1 MERHSPA
8 EASKVSDTS
17 GLQGFLHRVLKVNI
31 RTDMP
36 HLSNI
41 LTFQAVLQ
49 LRRVREDVCN
59 DNSILQS
66 RFLFAHVLIRIIHVS
81 IPVNLVGVPAP
92 LPKRTNQWKQRRLPT
107 REESRNV
114 AATALGWAMSVTGSP
129 QTPNTQQLK
138 TVLCLTWFLDSWVP
152 RRIYTGPS
160 DTCMYTL
167 C

>member
-1 MERHSPA
+1 MERHLPA
-8 EASKVSDTS
+8 EASKVSVIS
-17 GLQGFLHRVLKVNI
+17 GFQGFLHRVLKVNI
-31 RTDMP
+31 RTDVP

-41 LTFQAVLQ
+41 LTFWTVLQ

-59 DNSILQS
+59 DNSVLHS
-66 RFLFAHVLIRIIHVS
+66 RFLFAHVLIKIIHVL
-81 IPVNLVGVPAP
+81 IPVNLISVPAP
-92 LPKRTNQWKQRRLPT
+92 LPKRTNQWKQRMLPK

-114 AATALGWAMSVTGSP
+114 AATALGWAMSVTDSP

-138 TVLCLTWFLDSWVP
+138 IVLCLTWFLDSWVP

-160 DTCMYTL
+160 DACIYTL